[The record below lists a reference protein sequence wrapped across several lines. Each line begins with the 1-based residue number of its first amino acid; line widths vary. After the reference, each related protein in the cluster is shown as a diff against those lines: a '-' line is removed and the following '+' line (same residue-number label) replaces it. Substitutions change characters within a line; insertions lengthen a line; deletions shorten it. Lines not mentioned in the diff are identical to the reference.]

1 MSGQQNDLK
10 YTSAVA
16 LDEVSVAPS
25 AFFGSLLI
33 FFISIPFVVFGSGF
47 VVMIGAVII
56 VLSLV
61 DAANIATL
69 MLTTSCL
76 VDNGTLVIKYG
87 MARRLNIS
95 IPATAVRDIKI
106 KQTWIGTKF
115 KYGSVIIV
123 GDDVGVMV
131 QYIKNPLAAVEAINK
146 SIGR

>member
-95 IPATAVRDIKI
+95 IPATAIRDVKI
-106 KQTWIGTKF
+106 KQTRYIAQNRLSAGQVSSSHEVKP
-115 KYGSVIIV
+115 KAIV
-123 GDDVGVMV
+123 FRLT
-131 QYIKNPLAAVEAINK
+131 P
-146 SIGR
+146 ST

>member
-87 MARRLNIS
+87 MAPR
-95 IPATAVRDIKI
+95 
-106 KQTWIGTKF
+106 
-115 KYGSVIIV
+115 
-123 GDDVGVMV
+123 
-131 QYIKNPLAAVEAINK
+131 
-146 SIGR
+146 